1 MSKKLAAK
9 ASLIQMPPPL
19 ASGGGAAGAL
29 TSATAGA
36 PLGAAPGVSTHAT
49 ASAGDAPEYRA
60 KTAPGS
66 MAHFMASQS
75 SAVREAEE
83 LRERL
88 KSFDGAKPVRQLDAQ
103 TVRPSRW
110 ANRHEA
116 SFTDAAFAELK
127 ADIAAAG
134 GNVQPVSVRP
144 VLNGSTNGS
153 TPGGGAAYELV
164 FGHRRH
170 RACLELGLPLQAMVA
185 DLSDRELFE
194 AMERENRARKN
205 LSAWEQGAMYK
216 RALDEGLYPSQRKL
230 SEALGVDVSLVSKS
244 LSLARLPDVVVAAFA
259 SPLDIQFRW
268 AQPLAEALQKDPEAL
283 IARAR
288 QARQPGVSL
297 AAADV
302 LDRLLGLSE
311 AAVLNC
317 STPSHRVIEG
327 RAGRRAV
334 MTRDAQGRVV
344 IKFAPGALSDA
355 AEAQIAEAI
364 TRVMQK
370 G

>member
-9 ASLIQMPPPL
+9 ALLIQAPPAP
-19 ASGGGAAGAL
+19 AAGGQAV
-29 TSATAGA
+29 AEGGEHR
-36 PLGAAPGVSTHAT
+36 P
-49 ASAGDAPEYRA
+49 

-88 KSFDGAKPVRQLDAQ
+88 KAFDGAEPVRMLDARL
-103 TVRPSRW
+103 VKASRW

-116 SFTDAAFAELK
+116 SFADAAFAELK
-127 ADIAAAG
+127 AEIAAAG

-144 VLNGSTNGS
+144 VLNGST
-153 TPGGGAAYELV
+153 PGEPAYELV

-170 RACLELGLPLQAMVA
+170 RACLELGLPLQALVTDM
-185 DLSDRELFE
+185 DDRGLFE

-230 SEALGVDVSLVSKS
+230 SEALGVDVALVSKS
-244 LSLARLPDVVVAAFA
+244 LSLARLPDAVVAAFA
-259 SPLDIQFRW
+259 SPLEIQFRW
-268 AQPLAEALQKDPEAL
+268 AQPLSEALQKDPEGL

-288 QARQPGVSL
+288 QARALAQPLPAAQVLALLVGAPGREVLNRSTPQSQVIAAVGAKRAL
-297 AAADV
+297 MSVDSDGRVTIKVDPGLLGESAQAQVAAAV
-302 LDRLLGLSE
+302 ARIIQAS
-311 AAVLNC
+311 
-317 STPSHRVIEG
+317 S
-327 RAGRRAV
+327 
-334 MTRDAQGRVV
+334 
-344 IKFAPGALSDA
+344 
-355 AEAQIAEAI
+355 
-364 TRVMQK
+364 
-370 G
+370 